1 MTVSE
6 QAQQWIA
13 SAERDRQT
21 VQILLSAPRQPYEI
35 VAYHCQQCAEKYLK
49 AVFVQLDRKPPFI
62 HDLLQLSRGIE
73 RHCPEI
79 VRVSVDCE
87 RLTPFGTVTRYPG
100 SVMEPGADHMPRV
113 TLWMENIRAAVRSCL
128 NFELDSKS

>member
-6 QAQQWIA
+6 DARQWIA
-13 SAERDRQT
+13 SAERDRDT
-21 VQILLSAPRQPYEI
+21 VQILLAAPRQPYEI

-49 AVFVQLDRKPPFI
+49 AMFVQHDRKPPFI
-62 HDLLQLSRGIE
+62 HDLLQLNREIN

-79 VRVSVDCE
+79 ARVASDCE

-100 SVMEPGADHMPRV
+100 SVMEPGPEHMPRV
-113 TLWMENIRAAVRSCL
+113 TSWMENIRAAVRSCL
-128 NFELDSKS
+128 GLTA